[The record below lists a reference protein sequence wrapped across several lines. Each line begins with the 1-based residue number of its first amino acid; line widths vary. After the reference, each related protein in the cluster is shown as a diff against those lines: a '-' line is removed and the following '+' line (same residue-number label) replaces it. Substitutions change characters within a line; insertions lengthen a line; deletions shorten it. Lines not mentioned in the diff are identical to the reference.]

1 MQSGTTPRGRERGQ
15 ILVIFALG
23 IIAVIAMTGLVI
35 DGGGTYVQRRGQ
47 QNVVDAASMAG
58 AYAYLNSNGNVSQAQ
73 AAAQQVAADN
83 GYPNGTDGAVVTV
96 SVAANG
102 PENASVVVTLTKP
115 HRNYFSGIVGFTTW
129 DVTTTASAGTGVPN
143 GANGV
148 MPIIFN
154 EDSFNASTQDPSNPV
169 AFNEPDPGNQDVP
182 QPATPPDPPQFNW
195 TDFCTANGNA
205 CNGDSHT
212 IDQIINDNGKKQT
225 VTLNMAIGPLNAGS
239 HTTLFS
245 DLAKHIGNAYPVA
258 IVNNAGEML
267 GWAWFHLTG
276 SNGGNIKQIS
286 GYFDPTFN
294 EPPLVIIPGGG
305 TGSSEFGAYRVYL
318 TN

>member
-1 MQSGTTPRGRERGQ
+1 MQPGTTPRGRERGQ

-58 AYAYLNSNGNVSQAQ
+58 AYAYLNSNGDVNQAQ

-83 GYPNGTDGAVVTV
+83 GYQNGTNGSVVTV
-96 SVAANG
+96 SVTG
-102 PENASVVVTLTKP
+102 TDPETASVVVTLTKP

-129 DVTTTASAGTGVPN
+129 DVTTTATAGTGVPN

-154 EDSFNASTQDPSNPV
+154 KDAFDNNKGDEQNPV
-169 AFNEPDPGNQDVP
+169 TFDEPGTGTQDVP
-182 QPATPPDPPQFNW
+182 QPADPPQFNW
-195 TDFCTANGNA
+195 TDFCTANGNP
-205 CNGDSHT
+205 CNGDSNT

-225 VTLNMAIGPLNAGS
+225 VTLNMEIGPLNAGA

-258 IVNNAGEML
+258 IVDNDGKML

-276 SNGGNIKQIS
+276 SNGGSEKQIS
-286 GYFDPTFN
+286 GWFSPTFN

-305 TGSSEFGAYRVYL
+305 TGSSEFGGYRVYL